1 MSQLYIICLTGPSAG
16 LFVKSFWLYRLIHSF
31 RPPDVF
37 VPICQRLD
45 AILCN
50 PSLCIKWR
58 YRDLVHAHST
68 HVMALAPQYFHFA
81 HKLLPAKERFFV
93 VLDGYHF
100 FDQIF
105 FHTLRLPYIFFVCVL
120 RRVHLRP
127 YRYDFLYRL
136 SSALV
141 LHLSQNFFVGGAR

>member
-1 MSQLYIICLTGPSAG
+1 MSQLYIICLTGPGAA

-37 VPICQRLD
+37 VPVCQRLD
-45 AILCN
+45 AIICKS
-50 PSLCIKWR
+50 SLCIKWR

-68 HVMALAPQYFHFA
+68 HVMALTPQYFHFV
-81 HKLLPAKERFFV
+81 HKLFPPKERFFV
-93 VLDGYHF
+93 VLVRYHF
-100 FDQIF
+100 FDHIF
-105 FHTLRLPYIFFVCVL
+105 FSHPSSSLYFFVCVL
-120 RRVHLRP
+120 SRVHLRP

-141 LHLSQNFFVGGAR
+141 LHFSQNFFVGGAR